1 MIILCPLQIYSQ
13 KFKSSDMRTRLSEDH
28 TDAPLLLYVGRL
40 GAEKKLDKL
49 KGVLDRNPG
58 ARLALVGTGPAE
70 KSLQEHFKG
79 YPVHFAGQL
88 LGECWL

>member
-1 MIILCPLQIYSQ
+1 
-13 KFKSSDMRTRLSEDH
+13 MRNRLSAG
-28 TDAPLLLYVGRL
+28 DASSPLLLYVGRL

-70 KSLQEHFKG
+70 KALKEHFKG

-88 LGECWL
+88 MGTS